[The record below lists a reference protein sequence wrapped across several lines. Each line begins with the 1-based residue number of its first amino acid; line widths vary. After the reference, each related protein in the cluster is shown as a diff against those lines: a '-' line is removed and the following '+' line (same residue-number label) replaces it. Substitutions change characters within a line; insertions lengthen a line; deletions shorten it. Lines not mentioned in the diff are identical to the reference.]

1 MESAQLNS
9 QPIHVSSNLFIQ
21 YPDEKI
27 YVSKQSKGDVTRDD
41 SKRRILAQHSIA
53 MLEQCCNHSKQC
65 RNNVATLFCESSL
78 VASPQNVLDASKY
91 PYGKEFFCYDW

>member
-1 MESAQLNS
+1 MEFAQLNS

-27 YVSKQSKGDVTRDD
+27 YVSKQSKGDLTRDD

-53 MLEQCCNHSKQC
+53 MLHNVLTI
-65 RNNVATLFCESSL
+65 RNNVATMLQRCCCESSR
-78 VASPQNVLDASKY
+78 VASPQNVLDESKY
-91 PYGKEFFCYDW
+91 PYGKEFFLL

>member
-27 YVSKQSKGDVTRDD
+27 YVSKQSKGDVKRDD
-41 SKRRILAQHSIA
+41 SKRRFLAQHSIA
-53 MLEQCCNHSKQC
+53 MLEQCCNHS
-65 RNNVATLFCESSL
+65 NNVATLCRAKNRRCKSSR
-78 VASPQNVLDASKY
+78 VTSP
-91 PYGKEFFCYDW
+91 

>member
-53 MLEQCCNHSKQC
+53 MLEQCCNHAFETMSQQC
-65 RNNVATLFCESSL
+65 CDA
-78 VASPQNVLDASKY
+78 VLRIVSCSITTKRL
-91 PYGKEFFCYDW
+91 GCV

>member
-27 YVSKQSKGDVTRDD
+27 YVSKQSKGDVKRDD
-41 SKRRILAQHSIA
+41 SKRRFLAQHSIA
-53 MLEQCCNHSKQC
+53 MLEQCCNHSKQ
-65 RNNVATLFCESSL
+65 
-78 VASPQNVLDASKY
+78 
-91 PYGKEFFCYDW
+91 

>member
-27 YVSKQSKGDVTRDD
+27 YVSKQSKGDVARDD
-41 SKRRILAQHSIA
+41 SKRRILAQQSIA

-65 RNNVATLFCESSL
+65 RNNVATLFCESSR
-78 VASPQNVLDASKY
+78 VASPQNVLDESKY